1 MICSLA
7 DLAACCTVCLSV
19 RMFVSI
25 VRSTFA
31 LSTFVQFFA
40 VGTNQVAFADC
51 ASAEPGRALDQV
63 EERGRVREV
72 PRP

>member
-1 MICSLA
+1 MLSLA
-7 DLAACCTVCLSV
+7 DFAACCTVCLPV

-40 VGTNQVAFADC
+40 VGTNQVDLRRLR
-51 ASAEPGRALDQV
+51 RA
-63 EERGRVREV
+63 
-72 PRP
+72 PSPACP